1 MRYLLDTHVA
11 LALANGAMGS
21 LSRPMQSLLND
32 TSNGFV
38 VSVVTLW
45 EIAIKVRLGKL
56 ALSTNLEELPAQ
68 LAILGIEILNVGLV
82 HTLTEVEPSPSTK
95 DVFDQMLLAVSQAEC
110 CGFVTLDRALG
121 DHPLA
126 WRPASA

>member
-1 MRYLLDTHVA
+1 LRYLLDTHVA

-21 LSRPMQSLLND
+21 LPRPMQSLLND

-82 HTLTEVEPSPSTK
+82 HTLTEVEPSPPTN
-95 DVFDQMLLAVSQAEC
+95 DVFDQMLLAVSQVEC
-110 CGFVTLDRALG
+110 CRFVTLDRALR